1 MNPNNYR
8 SLTEKEIATLTV
20 YGCSAENWKQVMVHP
35 DFSPNFCS
43 GVHFAGDIYIG
54 KLEKIFELE
63 GGIKKHAGIYN
74 AVISNCIIGNDVYIN
89 KINNYLAN
97 FEIAEGAFLENI
109 NKMVTVP
116 ESTFGNG
123 TMVAVL
129 IESGQRSIPIFEHLS
144 APLAYLMT
152 FYRHQPAFI
161 DALFKSVGEFT
172 ASRKS
177 DMGYIGKNAFII
189 NCDTIRNL
197 KAGDYT
203 KIEGAI
209 LIQNGTVVSN
219 VHAPV
224 YIGQGVQCEDFIIQS
239 GSKITGGSIL
249 SKCYIGQSCLID
261 KQFTVVDCV
270 FFANCQGFHGE
281 AISVFGGPYTV
292 SHHKSTLLLAA
303 YYSFM
308 NAGSGSNFSNH
319 MYKLGPVHQGI
330 TERGVKTSSNS
341 YIMWPARIGAFTVV
355 LGSHKGNPD
364 ISHLPFSYLIEN
376 EGESH
381 IMPGINLHSAGT
393 RRDVKKWKDR
403 DGRKDPCLLDPFMTE
418 MLNPYTIC
426 KIIKGKQVLT
436 DLYHNMP
443 PDALFVWYQNC
454 KIKKSSVRKGIE
466 LYQMAIDLYLS
477 DKTEI
482 AGQAHNDNGSIA
494 IKITDWVDLA
504 GMVAPKEVVSELM
517 NEIEK
522 NALSIDG
529 IQQKILNIF
538 NDFKLYEDSWIKQQF
553 ADELSRPA
561 EILEKGKKAEET
573 LNDMVQRDAKKEF
586 NSSAKTGFG
595 IDGDEETRDA
605 DFLNV
610 RGQF

>member
-1 MNPNNYR
+1 MNSTLYR
-8 SLTEKEIATLTV
+8 PLTEKEIATLTV
-20 YGCSAENWKQVMVHP
+20 YGCSAENWKQITVHP
-35 DFSPNFCS
+35 DFNPSFCS
-43 GVHFAGDIYIG
+43 GVHFAGNVQIG
-54 KLEKIFELE
+54 KLEKVFELE
-63 GGIKKHAGIYN
+63 GGVKKHAGIYN

-97 FEIAEGAFLENI
+97 FEIGNEAFIENI

-116 ESTFGNG
+116 GSTFGNG

-144 APLAYLMT
+144 APMAYLMT
-152 FYRHQPAFI
+152 FYRHRPEFI
-161 DALFKSVGEFT
+161 AALLKSAEAYT
-172 ASRKS
+172 ASRKA
-177 DMGYIGKNAFII
+177 DLGYIGNQSTIT

-197 KAGDYT
+197 RAGDNC

-209 LIQNGTVVSN
+209 LIQNGTIVSN
-219 VHAPV
+219 AFAPV

-249 SKCYIGQSCLID
+249 SKCFIGQSCLID

-364 ISHLPFSYLIEN
+364 ISLLPFSYLIEN
-376 EGESH
+376 EGESL

-403 DGRKDPCLLDPFMTE
+403 DGRKDPVLMDPFMTE
-418 MLNPYTIC
+418 MLTPYTIC
-426 KIIKGKQVLT
+426 KILKGKQVLT
-436 DLYHNMP
+436 ELYQNMP
-443 PDALFVWYQNC
+443 PDAMFVWYQNC

-466 LYQMAIDLYLS
+466 LYQMAIDLYLG
-477 DKTEI
+477 DKTEKDTEI
-482 AGQAHNDNGSIA
+482 KNIDT
-494 IKITDWVDLA
+494 KITDWVDLA
-504 GMVAPKEVVSELM
+504 GLVAPREIVEQLM
-517 NEIEK
+517 DKIEK
-522 NALSIDG
+522 NSLSIDE
-529 IQQKILNIF
+529 IHLEILNIF
-538 NDFKLYEDSWIKQQF
+538 NYFKDYENSWIRNQF
-553 ADELSRPA
+553 AKELKKPE
-561 EILEKGKKAEET
+561 EIAEKGRKAEEL
-573 LNDMVQRDAKKEF
+573 LNEMVQRDAKKEF

-595 IDGDEETRDA
+595 IDGDETTRDA

-610 RGQF
+610 RGQL